1 MRKPVGK
8 KRIKLK
14 VGDLLVKYDNGIPEQ
29 AILHKKQ
36 PPYYSKEKEREI
48 PTMWEVI
55 GWGSNYH
62 KVLDSF
68 LKKQISNEL
77 IEYYPVKK

>member
-1 MRKPVGK
+1 MGK
-8 KRIKLK
+8 KRIKLN

-36 PPYYSKEKEREI
+36 SPYYNEEYERDV
-48 PTMWEVI
+48 PAMWEMI
-55 GWGSNYH
+55 GWGYQYH

-68 LKKQISNEL
+68 LKTQIDKEL
-77 IEYYPVKK
+77 MAHYPAKK

>member
-1 MRKPVGK
+1 MGK
-8 KRIKLK
+8 KRIKLR

-36 PPYYSKEKEREI
+36 SPYYSEEYERDV
-48 PTMWEVI
+48 PAMWEVI
-55 GWGSNYH
+55 GWGYQYH

-68 LKKQISNEL
+68 LKHQIEREL
-77 IEYYPVKK
+77 IEYYPAKK

>member
-1 MRKPVGK
+1 MKKPVGK
-8 KRIKLK
+8 KRIKLN

-36 PPYYSKEKEREI
+36 SPYYNEEKERDI
-48 PTMWEVI
+48 PAMWEVI
-55 GWGSNYH
+55 GWGYQYH

-68 LKKQISNEL
+68 LKTQIDKEL
-77 IEYYPVKK
+77 MKHYPTKK